1 MHYTVLTLS
10 GNFESYIDLF
20 FHKLKLDIVMYMK
33 DWKLNNIHTFL
44 LTGVILLFVLVQYGI
59 SYYPL
64 YKNSQLAPV
73 DVFYLGTTEY
83 PIDLFGNLSSINDG
97 MKGIF
102 VRISKITTAIPALN
116 APFVKFEYVAVG
128 RIAGILGL
136 HDVITVYYAYRLLLS
151 ALFIGSIY
159 FIISNFIPAIWF
171 RLMAFGIALFAAGIT
186 YVSREKQIW
195 DMMFGDGI
203 VFGRTT
209 TAMPH
214 YFIGSIVCL
223 LLLYLFDSFIRHP
236 QKRVWKI
243 VGLVFLTFWGSLVN
257 VTSLVIPVISTGVVA
272 GWLWI
277 RKKLPG
283 KQFFLWVVP
292 MGLSFIVPSLYLMYV
307 GKFWDFSMFSKTEK
321 LWSIPFTPSLYFDAV
336 GLVYVLSFLSIPGI
350 VKRGRAG
357 EWAMLL
363 WLVLHPFMVFFG
375 SDLLNFNSVRM
386 FYVPQYVV
394 FSVLATL
401 GLRDLYVLVR
411 QYSRI
416 GAIGL
421 VGLALGAVIWSSWGT
436 YRLYYEKTR
445 VSFGSSRWPYPYGA
459 PKKTVYEALL
469 WLRDNTNGESV
480 LSGYHSGTMIP
491 GIAGNFVYTSWWLYL
506 SQDPRLGEILKPHL
520 AFWYREMTDAQAQ
533 EFLQKNGIRYIFFGP
548 EEKGVPRIVNP
559 GVYPFLTRVFTNGDV
574 EIFEYKK

>member
-1 MHYTVLTLS
+1 MFFKNNLLNQFYGQLINEGMIFSKIFQGFRNIATVLLPLS
-10 GNFESYIDLF
+10 IIVLYYFSFMPYF
-20 FHKLKLDIVMYMK
+20 FNAKNAP
-33 DWKLNNIHTFL
+33 NNI
-44 LTGVILLFVLVQYGI
+44 
-59 SYYPL
+59 
-64 YKNSQLAPV
+64 
-73 DVFYLGTTEY
+73 FYLWTTDY
-83 PIDLFGNLSSINDG
+83 PIDLFGNLSTIHDG
-97 MKGIF
+97 IDKSL
-102 VRISKITTAIPALN
+102 VRISKITSAIPALN
-116 APFVKFEYVAVG
+116 APFIKFEYVIVG
-128 RIAGILGL
+128 FIAGIFGFYDTLAIFYFFRMVLSGIF
-136 HDVITVYYAYRLLLS
+136 VIT
-151 ALFIGSIY
+151 IY
-159 FIISNFIPAIWF
+159 FFVRRFLSTRWMITVGFVLS
-171 RLMAFGIALFAAGIT
+171 LFSAGIT
-186 YVSREKQIW
+186 RSDALNKIW

-223 LLLYLFDSFIRHP
+223 LLLYLFDSFIRRP

-292 MGLSFIVPSLYLMYV
+292 MALSFIVPSLYLMYV

-336 GLVYVLSFLSIPGI
+336 GLVYALSFLSIPGI
-350 VKRGRAG
+350 VKRGKAG

-363 WLVLHPFMVFFG
+363 WLVIHPFMVFLG
-375 SDLLNFNSVRM
+375 SNLLNFNAVRM

-401 GLRDLYVLVR
+401 GLHDVYLLVR
-411 QYSRI
+411 RYSKI

-421 VGLALGAVIWSSWGT
+421 VALALGAVIWSSWGT

-445 VSFGSSRWPYPYGA
+445 VSFENSRWPYPYGA
-459 PKKTVYEALL
+459 PKKTVYEAML

-491 GIAGNFVYTSWWLYL
+491 GIAGNYVYTSWWLYL

-520 AFWYREMTDAQAQ
+520 AFWYREMTDREAQ
-533 EFLQKNGIRYIFFGP
+533 EFLKKNGIRYIFFGP

-574 EIFEYKK
+574 EIFEY